1 MTNIFLG
8 KKTIKH
14 KISEKDFALKDEST
28 KENLEEQV
36 NTQIGSLG
44 PSGNVRVGILE
55 GRAKTER
62 RPVGGASV

>member
-44 PSGNVRVGILE
+44 PSGKVR
-55 GRAKTER
+55 GRDF
-62 RPVGGASV
+62 GGTSKD